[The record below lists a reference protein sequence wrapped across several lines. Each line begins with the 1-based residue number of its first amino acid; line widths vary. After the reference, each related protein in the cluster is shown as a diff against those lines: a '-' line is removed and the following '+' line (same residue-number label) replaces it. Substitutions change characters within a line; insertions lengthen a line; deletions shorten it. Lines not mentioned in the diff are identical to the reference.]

1 MRCGL
6 FKLLLWPGIFRNH
19 FVFLHLF
26 ASALEQHNDNSNSN
40 SAIAFQA
47 LFSHANRSL
56 GHRFRLSSAL
66 CQRNQRQSAAGDFA
80 RSSAR
85 QRDSFAPALL
95 PVRAT
100 CPPARLRRLRVLG
113 PQPTLITE
121 DCEESDFDG
130 ERFLNIAIQMIAQ
143 FFEAAHALQNFD
155 GAETF
160 REHA

>member
-1 MRCGL
+1 
-6 FKLLLWPGIFRNH
+6 
-19 FVFLHLF
+19 
-26 ASALEQHNDNSNSN
+26 
-40 SAIAFQA
+40 
-47 LFSHANRSL
+47 
-56 GHRFRLSSAL
+56 
-66 CQRNQRQSAAGDFA
+66 
-80 RSSAR
+80 
-85 QRDSFAPALL
+85 L

-160 REHA
+160 REHAYFFSGVGQVTALYAVGCTKDIRPPGE